1 MAKGR
6 GKGSAAS
13 IRKNRVGWWCQEG
26 TAVCQGELLL
36 FVREGLLFVR
46 EDYCLSGT
54 TTVCQGLLIGREG
67 LLFVRVCMYSFYYF
81 CQGELLFARKDY
93 HCLAER
99 TTVWQGLHVLFLS
112 GFTMFVRDSYDTSGL
127 STEKRNT
134 SNPSQCTPPSTPP
147 VQLLTVSEFP
157 ANVRVR
163 FAGTVASFSVKYLG
177 KLHAKISDRETRDA
191 WWDDLR

>member
-1 MAKGR
+1 VAKGR

-13 IRKNRVGWWCQEG
+13 IRKNKVGWWCQEE
-26 TAVCQGELLL
+26 TAVCRGELLL
-36 FVREGLLFVR
+36 IVREGLLIGR

-54 TTVCQGLLIGREG
+54 ACTLSTI
-67 LLFVRVCMYSFYYF
+67 FVRVN
-81 CQGELLFARKDY
+81 LLFARKDY

-127 STEKRNT
+127 STGNKNT
-134 SNPSQCTPPSTPP
+134 SNPSRCIPPSTPP

>member
-1 MAKGR
+1 LA
-6 GKGSAAS
+6 
-13 IRKNRVGWWCQEG
+13 G
-26 TAVCQGELLL
+26 TTVCQGGLL
-36 FVREGLLFVR
+36 FGREDYCLAGTACTLSTIFVRVNYCLPGRTILLFVR
-46 EDYCLSGT
+46 EDYCLAGT
-54 TTVCQGLLIGREG
+54 TCTLS
-67 LLFVRVCMYSFYYF
+67 VRVYYF
-81 CQGELLFARKDY
+81 CL
-93 HCLAER
+93 
-99 TTVWQGLHVLFLS
+99 GLHVLFLS

-127 STEKRNT
+127 STGNKNT
-134 SNPSQCTPPSTPP
+134 SNPSRCIPPSTPP

>member
-1 MAKGR
+1 VNYYCLS
-6 GKGSAAS
+6 GK
-13 IRKNRVGWWCQEG
+13 
-26 TAVCQGELLL
+26 
-36 FVREGLLFVR
+36 
-46 EDYCLSGT
+46 DYCLSGR
-54 TTVCQGLLIGREG
+54 TTVCQGLPLCVRDYHCVSGTTDWQGG
-67 LLFVRVCMYSFYYF
+67 LLFVRDCMYSFYYF